1 MADRSAAGPSMNGG
15 AGHRRRRPFQRIE
28 RVPTPNPNI
37 PPRFVVRHGDVAA
50 VVDEHVDNGV
60 LRGIL
65 ADLSC

>member
-1 MADRSAAGPSMNGG
+1 MNGG
-15 AGHRRRRPFQRIE
+15 AGHRRRRPYQRFE

-37 PPRFVVRHGDVAA
+37 PPRFVFRQGDFAA
-50 VVDEHVDNGV
+50 VVDEHVGSDV